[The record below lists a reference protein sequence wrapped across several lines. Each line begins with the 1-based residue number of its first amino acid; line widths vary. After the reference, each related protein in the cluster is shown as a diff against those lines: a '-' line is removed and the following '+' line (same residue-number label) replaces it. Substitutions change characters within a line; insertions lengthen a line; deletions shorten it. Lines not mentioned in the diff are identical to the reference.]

1 MSIKTSHTRL
11 FLYLILGLIVLFC
24 TNVFLGSIHISIEE
38 FFRGLYDASST
49 NHLIIHAVRIPK
61 ALSSILIG
69 IGLGLAG
76 FLMQI
81 LFRNPLSGP
90 YVLGVTTGGS
100 LGAALFILGSALFSF
115 GFIHPKFGIPLFSSL
130 GSLAVLA
137 MILVV
142 YKRIKDPMT
151 LLITGILFSSIS
163 GAVISLLAYFSSAER
178 LREFV
183 FWSYGSTHLMNTYE
197 LFLLALSCVLCFV
210 FALKNTKPL
219 EAFLAGDVMAKTLGV
234 DVDKIRFQII
244 IFTGLT
250 VGVLT
255 AFAGPIAFV
264 GLVVPH
270 ISRQILKT
278 SNVRLQLISV
288 SLIGS
293 LFVLACDVVATLP
306 GSALSLPINAV
317 TSIIGAPI
325 LLFIVIKTKRFIF

>member
-1 MSIKTSHTRL
+1 MRIKISHKRL
-11 FLYLILGLIVLFC
+11 LVNLILGLILLFC
-24 TNVFLGSIHISIEE
+24 LNIFLGSVKLSIKE
-38 FFRGLYDASST
+38 FITGLYDTTSANS
-49 NHLIIHAVRIPK
+49 LIIHSLRIPK
-61 ALSSILIG
+61 ALSSVLIG

-100 LGAALFILGSALFSF
+100 LGAALFILGSSLFSI
-115 GFIHPKFGIPLFSSL
+115 GFLHPKYGIPLFSSI
-130 GSLAVLA
+130 GSLTVLS

-163 GAVISLLAYFSSAER
+163 GAVISILAYFSSAER

-197 LFLLALSCVLCFV
+197 LLILALSCGLCLV
-210 FALKNTKPL
+210 FALKNSKPL
-219 EAFLAGDVMAKTLGV
+219 EAFLAGDMMAKTLGV
-234 DVDKIRFQII
+234 DVDKIRVQII
-244 IFTGLT
+244 LFTGLT
-250 VGVLT
+250 VGILT
-255 AFAGPIAFV
+255 AFAGPVAFV

-278 SNVRLQLISV
+278 SNVQLQLISV
-288 SLIGS
+288 CLIGS
-293 LFVLACDVVATLP
+293 LFVLASDIVATLP
-306 GSALSLPINAV
+306 SSAMSLPLNAV

>member
-142 YKRIKDPMT
+142 YKRIKDP
-151 LLITGILFSSIS
+151 
-163 GAVISLLAYFSSAER
+163 
-178 LREFV
+178 
-183 FWSYGSTHLMNTYE
+183 
-197 LFLLALSCVLCFV
+197 
-210 FALKNTKPL
+210 
-219 EAFLAGDVMAKTLGV
+219 
-234 DVDKIRFQII
+234 
-244 IFTGLT
+244 
-250 VGVLT
+250 
-255 AFAGPIAFV
+255 
-264 GLVVPH
+264 
-270 ISRQILKT
+270 
-278 SNVRLQLISV
+278 
-288 SLIGS
+288 
-293 LFVLACDVVATLP
+293 
-306 GSALSLPINAV
+306 
-317 TSIIGAPI
+317 
-325 LLFIVIKTKRFIF
+325 

>member
-24 TNVFLGSIHISIEE
+24 TNVFLGSIHISVKE

-69 IGLGLAG
+69 IGLSLAG

-197 LFLLALSCVLCFV
+197 LFLLALSCGLCFV
-210 FALKNTKPL
+210 FALKNSKAL

-278 SNVRLQLISV
+278 SNVQLQLISV

-293 LFVLACDVVATLP
+293 LFVLASDVVATLP

>member
-1 MSIKTSHTRL
+1 
-11 FLYLILGLIVLFC
+11 
-24 TNVFLGSIHISIEE
+24 
-38 FFRGLYDASST
+38 
-49 NHLIIHAVRIPK
+49 
-61 ALSSILIG
+61 
-69 IGLGLAG
+69 
-76 FLMQI
+76 
-81 LFRNPLSGP
+81 
-90 YVLGVTTGGS
+90 

-137 MILVV
+137 MILIV

-197 LFLLALSCVLCFV
+197 LFLLALSCGLCFV
-210 FALKNTKPL
+210 FALRNAKPL

-278 SNVRLQLISV
+278 SNVQLQLISV

-293 LFVLACDVVATLP
+293 LFVLASDVVATLP

>member
-11 FLYLILGLIVLFC
+11 FIYLILGLIVLFC
-24 TNVFLGSIHISIEE
+24 TNVLLGSIHISVDE

-163 GAVISLLAYFSSAER
+163 GAAISLLAYFSSAER

-197 LFLLALSCVLCFV
+197 LFLLALSCGLCFV
-210 FALKNTKPL
+210 FALRNAKPL

-278 SNVRLQLISV
+278 SNVQLQLISV

-293 LFVLACDVVATLP
+293 LFVLASDVVATLP

>member
-11 FLYLILGLIVLFC
+11 FIYLILGLIVLFC
-24 TNVFLGSIHISIEE
+24 TNVFLGSIHISVKE

-197 LFLLALSCVLCFV
+197 LFLLALSCGLCFV
-210 FALKNTKPL
+210 FALRNAKPL

-278 SNVRLQLISV
+278 SNVQLQLISV

-293 LFVLACDVVATLP
+293 LFVLASDVVATLP

>member
-11 FLYLILGLIVLFC
+11 FIYLILGLIILFC
-24 TNVFLGSIHISIEE
+24 TNVFLGSIHISVKE

-49 NHLIIHAVRIPK
+49 NYLIIHAVRIPK

-210 FALKNTKPL
+210 FALKNAKPL

-278 SNVRLQLISV
+278 SNIRLQLISV

-293 LFVLACDVVATLP
+293 LFVLASDMVATLP

>member
-24 TNVFLGSIHISIEE
+24 TNVFLGSIHISVKE

-69 IGLGLAG
+69 ICLSLAG

-197 LFLLALSCVLCFV
+197 LFLLALSCGLCFV
-210 FALKNTKPL
+210 FALKNSKAL

-278 SNVRLQLISV
+278 SNVQLQLISV

-293 LFVLACDVVATLP
+293 LFVLASDVVATLP